1 VEQQK
6 EHVGGVKRFG
16 SYLRGVREGRKLSL
30 DAVEELSTMYPERI
44 TKSHLSRIE
53 NGQALPTFPRMFALG
68 QIYGVPVASLAE
80 RFEVHYQLEQ
90 LPKGDGLVL
99 DRSGLQARLDRLRD
113 DGRYAEALDLILAA
127 IEAAGDDTALRT
139 DLRVGEVQ
147 CLVHLGRFELAK
159 AQCEELLGLPLVPR
173 DRVLVLHHF
182 VTCCFRLGR
191 FALAGMVLEQTRQ
204 EAVEAG
210 LDVRVLASLENLGGN
225 LMVATGIMDRARMSY
240 ERAVSLFE
248 QIPNDFEACRSRINL
263 AYARYRCGDLPGC
276 LKDLDGALETAQRG
290 GFERLQAMAW
300 SHLAAIHFERREHD
314 QSESFAIRSNAI
326 ARKQEFFSLVFRNC
340 FYLWRIARTNGD
352 TASEKMNERTLR
364 AYLSKV
370 DETMPETSAFRE
382 ALGSSTASAMGG
394 EA

>member
-1 VEQQK
+1 VEHK
-6 EHVGGVKRFG
+6 ENVGGVKRFG

-30 DAVEELSTMYPERI
+30 DAVEELSTVYPERI

-53 NGQALPTFPRMFALG
+53 NGQALPTFPRLFALG
-68 QIYGVPVASLAE
+68 QIYGVSVASLAE

-90 LPKGDGLVL
+90 LPKVDTAVL
-99 DRSGLQARLDRLRD
+99 DRAGLGSRLDRLRD

-127 IEAAGDDTALRT
+127 IERAGEDDALRT

-159 AQCEELLGLPLVPR
+159 AQCEELLGLVLTPR
-173 DRVLVLHHF
+173 DRVIVLHHF

-204 EAVEAG
+204 EAFEAG

-225 LMVATGIMDRARMSY
+225 LMVATGAMERAKLAY
-240 ERAVSLFE
+240 ERAVNLF
-248 QIPNDFEACRSRINL
+248 QQVPSDFEACRSRVNL
-263 AYARYRCGDLPGC
+263 AFVRYRCGDLPGG
-276 LKDLDGALETAQRG
+276 LKDLDQALEDAQRG
-290 GFERLQAMAW
+290 GFERLQAMGW
-300 SHLAAIHFERREHD
+300 SHLAVIHFERHELD
-314 QSESFAIRSNAI
+314 PSESYAIRSNAI

-340 FYLWRIARTNGD
+340 YYLWRIAQAKGD
-352 TASEKMNERTLR
+352 GPAEKMNERTLR

-382 ALGSSTASAMGG
+382 ALGASTASAMGG